1 VELFSPVA
9 ALEGRDIHTG
19 IMIERTDTPSTS
31 LRLIAAELDSVLAA
45 VDEGELEQL
54 AEMVNQAE
62 RVFVHGAGRSGLAL
76 RMTAM
81 RLMHLGLT
89 VHVVGEVTTPAIGAG
104 DVLLVASGSGTTSG
118 IVAAATTADSVGA
131 QIAAITTARVSPL
144 ASLADA
150 VVIVPAAAKLDRS
163 GTASEQYAGSLFEQ
177 AVELIGDAVFHSL
190 WKRSQQSAD
199 DLWPRHANVE

>member
-1 VELFSPVA
+1 M
-9 ALEGRDIHTG
+9 T
-19 IMIERTDTPSTS
+19 ERTDTPSTA
-31 LRLIAAELDSVLAA
+31 LRLIVKELDAVLST
-45 VDEGELEQL
+45 VDDGEIAHL
-54 AEMVNQAE
+54 ADLVANAE

-89 VHVVGEVTTPAIGAG
+89 VHVAGEVTTPAISAG

-118 IVAAATTADSVGA
+118 IVAAATTADSAGA
-131 QIAAITTARVSPL
+131 RIAAITTARVSPL

-163 GTASEQYAGSLFEQ
+163 ATSSAQYAGSLFEQ

-190 WKRSQQSAD
+190 WQDSQQSAD
-199 DLWPRHANVE
+199 DLWPRHANIE

>member
-1 VELFSPVA
+1 M
-9 ALEGRDIHTG
+9 T
-19 IMIERTDTPSTS
+19 ERTDTPSTS
-31 LRLIAAELDSVLAA
+31 LRLIVSELDALLATI
-45 VDEGELEQL
+45 DESEMQHL
-54 AEMVNQAE
+54 ADLVAKAE

-89 VHVVGEVTTPAIGAG
+89 VHVVGEVTTPAIGPR

-131 QIAAITTARVSPL
+131 QIATITTARVSPL
-144 ASLADA
+144 AALSNA
-150 VVIVPAAAKLDRS
+150 VVVVPAAAKLDRS

-177 AVELIGDAVFHSL
+177 AVGLLGDAVFHAL
-190 WKRSQQSAD
+190 WKRSAQSAD
-199 DLWPRHANVE
+199 DLWPRHANIE